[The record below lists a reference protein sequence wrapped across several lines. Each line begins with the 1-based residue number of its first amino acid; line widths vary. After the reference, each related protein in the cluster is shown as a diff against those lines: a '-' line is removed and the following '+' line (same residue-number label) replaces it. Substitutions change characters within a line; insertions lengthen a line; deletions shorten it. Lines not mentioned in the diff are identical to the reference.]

1 MTTEIRKAVITHFA
15 STPSDVANLVVV
27 TATLPTPTKTQVQVR
42 VLYSGFAGA
51 DINMALGRY
60 PLQRKAPLTPGYCM
74 IGIITALGPGV
85 TTTSFKVG
93 DYVTAA
99 TTYDS
104 EAERINVEEKLLV
117 KVPSELTETDDMLQ
131 QVAAA
136 CVDWTTAL
144 GMVDGRRLKVKE
156 GDVVFIHGLSG
167 AVGQALV
174 SLCLLK
180 GARVFG
186 TASQRN
192 HQKLKGQGVEGVFD
206 YRSKDWIAAMKKM
219 GGVDAAFDPLGF
231 QSYDESFSVLKDGG
245 ILVGYGANQNSL
257 SGSEQASPY
266 PSMAK
271 LIVRGMLPFA
281 SKRTW
286 FYYIEP
292 GTKEFQES
300 LATIMDMLKDG
311 KIKVTI
317 KAVWD
322 LTTEGLREAHQSWG
336 KVEGMGSLLI
346 RVGAQKV

>member
-1 MTTEIRKAVITHFA
+1 MTTEIRKAVITHFV
-15 STPSDVANLVVV
+15 STPSDVSNIVVA
-27 TATLPTPTKTQVQVR
+27 TAPLPEPTKTQIQVR
-42 VLYSGFAGA
+42 VLYSGFTGA

-60 PLQRKAPLTPGYCM
+60 PLQRKAPLTPGYSM
-74 IGIITALGPGV
+74 VGIVTTLGPGV
-85 TTTSFKVG
+85 TTTTKFKVG

-117 KVPSELTETDDMLQ
+117 KVPTELTKTDDMLQ
-131 QVAAA
+131 QVVAL

-156 GDVVFIHGLSG
+156 GDVIFIHGLSG
-167 AVGQALV
+167 AVGQALAL
-174 SLCLLK
+174 LCLQK

-192 HQKLKGQGVEGVFD
+192 HQELKAQGVEGVFD
-206 YRSKDWIAAMKKM
+206 YRSKDWIAAMKEL

-231 QSYDESFSVLKDGG
+231 QSYDESYSVLKDGG
-245 ILVGYGANQNSL
+245 MLVGYGANQNSL
-257 SGSEQASPY
+257 SGSEPASPY

-271 LIVRGMLPFA
+271 LVARGMLPFA

-292 GTKEFQES
+292 GTREFQQS
-300 LATIMDMLKDG
+300 VATVLDMLKDG
-311 KIKVTI
+311 KIKVTV

-322 LTTEGLREAHQSWG
+322 LTTEGLREAHRSWG

-346 RVGAQKV
+346 RVGA